1 MNLNIKAECTKP
13 KHSGLHNHFRTRK
26 SLKISK
32 NDAERVRIM
41 RTKILIAVSILLPAL
56 FAIGAYSI
64 DNEYGFSADQLIDA
78 SNGIYPSSGPIES
91 PQEERAQMSKTS
103 DVDNTQP
110 TEVSESSTINTS
122 QTAPSQEVETPSPSA
137 TSAAGNWSFSLMDS
151 ENISMTLTLYQP
163 GNTLFGTGTMNENNG
178 TQMISASG
186 LLFGDNMDLNV
197 TSPAT
202 ASLYSLSV
210 TKKEN
215 TASGEYKAIT
225 SGGASWTGNVEG
237 ILTI

>member
-1 MNLNIKAECTKP
+1 
-13 KHSGLHNHFRTRK
+13 
-26 SLKISK
+26 
-32 NDAERVRIM
+32 M
-41 RTKILIAVSILLPAL
+41 RTKILIAVSILLLAL

-151 ENISMTLTLYQP
+151 ENISMTLTLYQS
-163 GNTLFGTGTMNENNG
+163 GNTLFGNNG